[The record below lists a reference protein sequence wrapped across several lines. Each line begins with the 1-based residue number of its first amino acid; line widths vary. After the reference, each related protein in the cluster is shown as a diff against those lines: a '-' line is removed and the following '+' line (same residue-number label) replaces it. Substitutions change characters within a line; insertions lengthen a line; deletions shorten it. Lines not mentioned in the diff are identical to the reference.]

1 MHFPSRERFRLVENK
16 LYALIKIV
24 KLAPCLFSATPLLV
38 AFIAEAERG
47 SDISLISWKGVVLR
61 LTPFFLYDIF
71 VEIEQCI

>member
-1 MHFPSRERFRLVENK
+1 MHFPSREQFRLVENK

-24 KLAPCLFSATPLLV
+24 KLAPCLFNATPSLV

-71 VEIEQCI
+71 VEIEQCN